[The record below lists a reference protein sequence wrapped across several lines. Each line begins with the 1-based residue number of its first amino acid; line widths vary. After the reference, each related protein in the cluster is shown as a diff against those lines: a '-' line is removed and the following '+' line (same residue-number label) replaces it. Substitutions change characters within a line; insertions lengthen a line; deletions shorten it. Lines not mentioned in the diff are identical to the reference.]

1 MGNASFDVGDTLE
14 WNHGQKWLGCILT
27 PCGST
32 MQHIDLAY
40 YMEQRTK
47 TMHANCW
54 ILQTNQPPYMRNFFI
69 SMLACQP
76 WSVLELVTVPC
87 TRKQLYALDVLF
99 RKLCRSSVTHP
110 SDTDWSLEWHENSES
125 LAESGSNLHMN
136 SWTVTWVMLCV

>member
-54 ILQTNQPPYMRNFFI
+54 ILQTSQPPYMRGFFI

-76 WSVLELVTVPC
+76 WSVLELV
-87 TRKQLYALDVLF
+87 Q
-99 RKLCRSSVTHP
+99 
-110 SDTDWSLEWHENSES
+110 ENNFMHLTSFF
-125 LAESGSNLHMN
+125 GNF
-136 SWTVTWVMLCV
+136 VGQV